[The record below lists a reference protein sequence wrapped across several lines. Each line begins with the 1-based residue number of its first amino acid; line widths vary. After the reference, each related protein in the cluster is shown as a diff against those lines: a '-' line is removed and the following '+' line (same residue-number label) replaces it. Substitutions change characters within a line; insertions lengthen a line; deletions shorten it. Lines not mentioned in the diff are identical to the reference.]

1 MWRRST
7 PQGAE
12 HATTSIC
19 RAHKLPR
26 CGVSLAAVVGTA
38 IVLSLATAPLLNH
51 VGVGATPAQAS
62 ELTDAQQQLEE
73 ARAQLKAKQAE
84 LDELAA
90 RHEEALCRLEAT
102 QDRTAE
108 VEAELQRTHEDFG
121 TIKSQLN
128 ERVRRAYMNRGTPSV
143 VMLESLFSSETD
155 LGTVLNRF
163 SLLTRVVRQDEQVFE
178 QVNRHLAKL
187 DELQAEL
194 QQKRAEQEQAVA
206 ELEAEN
212 TRAQQVLEAA
222 ASDYNTLKK
231 RVQTLEEEERIR
243 KEQEAKAAAAA
254 AQAGSSGGGGGSGRV
269 ITGNWCF
276 PVDGPNSFIDTWGAP
291 RSNGRTH
298 KGTDVMCARGT
309 PLLAV
314 VGGSIWNTTPT
325 DVGAGGIGLWI
336 AGDDGNYYY
345 YCHLDSIGAG
355 IVPGVRVRMGQVVG
369 YAGNTGN
376 AAGGAVHLHFEI
388 HPGNGAAV
396 NPYPTLAAHR

>member
-276 PVDGPNSFIDTWGAP
+276 PVDGPNSFIDT
-291 RSNGRTH
+291 
-298 KGTDVMCARGT
+298 
-309 PLLAV
+309 
-314 VGGSIWNTTPT
+314 
-325 DVGAGGIGLWI
+325 
-336 AGDDGNYYY
+336 
-345 YCHLDSIGAG
+345 
-355 IVPGVRVRMGQVVG
+355 
-369 YAGNTGN
+369 
-376 AAGGAVHLHFEI
+376 
-388 HPGNGAAV
+388 
-396 NPYPTLAAHR
+396 